1 MAGHDDSAG
10 YPAPAVVVGPGLE
23 PAQGLTDPLALGVAP
38 PALRTAHALVVQHG
52 IKGHRALLALQTTL
66 HVESEGRS
74 RVLNTGSSSICRNV
88 YVEMHL

>member
-52 IKGHRALLALQTTL
+52 VKGHGALIAIQATL
-66 HVESEGRS
+66 
-74 RVLNTGSSSICRNV
+74 
-88 YVEMHL
+88 YVE